1 MKTSPWKANRRTV
14 QRLLKYLARK
24 VDPARDPLGN
34 RLLLDEPTELRLAE
48 GEAPVAFPPL
58 NELREAYRER
68 YPNQIFGFRVGREI
82 LEAALNA
89 TGPNGKSVGASVY
102 FGVLPKWEQ
111 SLSPEER
118 LLWEALYKLQQ
129 LLSREPRQLIVL
141 GYGPD
146 GQDLPLAE
154 ARSASEQQIPPTKG
168 TIADEPLPRQFAFIP
183 NIVMGN
189 RDMGGE
195 TMPTC
200 PPN

>member
-14 QRLLKYLARK
+14 QRILKYLTRK

-34 RLLLDEPTELRLAE
+34 RLALDEPTDLRLAE
-48 GEAPVAFPPL
+48 GEEPVSFPPL
-58 NELREAYRER
+58 NELRDAYQER
-68 YPNQIFGFRVGREI
+68 YPNQIFGFRVGRDV

-89 TGPNGKSVGASVY
+89 TGPNGKSVGASIY

-111 SLSPEER
+111 SMTPEQR
-118 LLWEALYKLQQ
+118 LLWETMYKLQQ
-129 LLSREPRQLIVL
+129 VLSREPRQLIIL

-146 GQDLPLAE
+146 GQDLPLADPHP
-154 ARSASEQQIPPTKG
+154 ASQRIPPTKG

-183 NIVMGN
+183 NIVMGD
-189 RDMGGE
+189 RSMGGE